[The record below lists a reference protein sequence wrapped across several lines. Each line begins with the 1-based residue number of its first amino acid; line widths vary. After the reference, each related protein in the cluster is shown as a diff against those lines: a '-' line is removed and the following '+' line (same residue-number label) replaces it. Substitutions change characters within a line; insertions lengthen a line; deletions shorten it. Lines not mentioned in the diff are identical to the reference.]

1 MAILCVLHHRP
12 LQDNRS
18 NSQPGGNPV
27 AEMSLSH
34 SIVVDAP
41 VDKVFQAFTD
51 PEIRPKWFTSRNET
65 RGYEPPLA
73 VGSEWETVSTFMGR
87 EMITKYTMKNYE
99 PPHRDVRSLQGPAL
113 GEVQHLVEEVEGGVK
128 VTIIFN
134 GEMKGFLASIAS
146 PLIKNQAKKDM
157 ERL

>member
-1 MAILCVLHHRP
+1 
-12 LQDNRS
+12 
-18 NSQPGGNPV
+18 
-27 AEMSLSH
+27 MSLSH

-113 GEVQHLVEEVEGGVK
+113 GEVQH
-128 VTIIFN
+128 
-134 GEMKGFLASIAS
+134 ASIAS

-157 ERL
+157 EKDLNSFKAFVEG